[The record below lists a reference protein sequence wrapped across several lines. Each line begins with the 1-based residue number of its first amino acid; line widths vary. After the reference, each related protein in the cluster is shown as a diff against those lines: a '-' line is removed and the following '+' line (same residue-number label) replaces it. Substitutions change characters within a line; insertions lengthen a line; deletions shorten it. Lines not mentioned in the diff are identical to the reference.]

1 MGMSHAAIEIPI
13 ALQPTETTCGPTCLQ
28 AVYAYYGDTVV
39 LGDLIETVPS
49 LLNGGTLAVIL
60 GRHAL
65 RRGYSAKIY
74 TFNLNVVDPTWFNPL
89 KKDVPK
95 RLLRREES
103 CRSRRQRTAI
113 HAYRKFIEEGGE
125 LEMEDLSP
133 KLLLDHLS
141 RKQPILAGLSS
152 TFLYQSS
159 REDPVTNQDDD
170 ILGDPAGHFVILS
183 GYDSDSDV
191 ATVADPYANPFTP
204 GPYYPVPWYRL
215 ASSILLGA
223 MTYDANLL
231 VLSPP
236 LASFP

>member
-1 MGMSHAAIEIPI
+1 MLRVALEIPI
-13 ALQPTETTCGPTCLQ
+13 ALQPTETTCGPTCLH
-28 AVYAYYGDTVV
+28 AVYAYYGDTVA
-39 LGDLIETVPS
+39 LDDLVETVPS

-60 GRHAL
+60 GHHAL
-65 RRGYSAKIY
+65 RRGYGAKIY
-74 TFNLNVVDPTWFNPL
+74 TFNLNVVDPTWFNPW
-89 KKDVPK
+89 KDDVPT
-95 RLLRREES
+95 RLLRREEG
-103 CRSRRQRTAI
+103 CRSRRQRMAI
-113 HAYRKFIEEGGE
+113 NAYRTFIEAGGT
-125 LEMEDLSP
+125 LEMKDLSP
-133 KLLLDHLS
+133 KLLVDHLS
-141 RKQPILAGLSS
+141 KKQPILAGLSS

-183 GYDSDSDV
+183 GYDPDANV

-204 GPYYPVPWYRL
+204 GPYYSVHWNRL

-236 LASFP
+236 PALSP